1 VYQVWS
7 AGEANIGRI
16 EAMEAIKRLKMKEG
30 SHIGEPQTMPDMY
43 EREFTEDEPAHTHHI
58 RH

>member
-1 VYQVWS
+1 LERW
-7 AGEANIGRI
+7 GEANIGRI

>member
-1 VYQVWS
+1 
-7 AGEANIGRI
+7 
-16 EAMEAIKRLKMKEG
+16 MKEG